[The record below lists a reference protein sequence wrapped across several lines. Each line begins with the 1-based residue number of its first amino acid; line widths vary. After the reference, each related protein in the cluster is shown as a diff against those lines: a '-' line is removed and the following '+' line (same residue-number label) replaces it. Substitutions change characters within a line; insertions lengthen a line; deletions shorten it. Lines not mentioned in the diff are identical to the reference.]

1 MCRGERLCQGCE
13 FLRCNVSPVDVM
25 ENVGFYFWGGDRG
38 VVLGG
43 WGKRDKE
50 GENLYGFPF
59 ASPS

>member
-1 MCRGERLCQGCE
+1 
-13 FLRCNVSPVDVM
+13 M
-25 ENVGFYFWGGDRG
+25 ENVGFYFWGGDGG